1 MTTAVGLPDRSG
13 KPTIAFGT
21 VDKENSMNETRDW
34 REMMAMYARQLKER
48 TGMDVEAWNRRIQAE
63 PINDEQSLRSWLR
76 EQGVTGY
83 AQSLLVMERFGY
95 PDFLVASAGELV
107 DGQYTDR
114 PQLRPIYD
122 AILEAAVGLG
132 EVIVQTRKTYVS
144 LVTPRRTFARV
155 QPTTKNRVDLALRL
169 EGQKP
174 GGRLQP
180 SHIQETM
187 QVQIGLTSPEEVD
200 AEVLDWLQKAYNQNV

>member
-34 REMMAMYARQLKER
+34 RGMMAMYARQLKER

-95 PDFLVASAGELV
+95 PDFLVASADELV

-114 PQLRPIYD
+114 PQLRPIYA
-122 AILEAAVGLG
+122 AILEAAAGLG